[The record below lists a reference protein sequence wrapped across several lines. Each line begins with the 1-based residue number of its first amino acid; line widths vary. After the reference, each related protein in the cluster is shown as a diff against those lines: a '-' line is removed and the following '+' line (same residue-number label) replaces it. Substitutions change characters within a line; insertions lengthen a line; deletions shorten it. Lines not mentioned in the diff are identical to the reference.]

1 MILTIRFIVGLE
13 TFNLIDKVEIKL
25 YFGDYE
31 LPKF

>member
-1 MILTIRFIVGLE
+1 MILTIRFIVGLGI
-13 TFNLIDKVEIKL
+13 FNLIDKVKIKL